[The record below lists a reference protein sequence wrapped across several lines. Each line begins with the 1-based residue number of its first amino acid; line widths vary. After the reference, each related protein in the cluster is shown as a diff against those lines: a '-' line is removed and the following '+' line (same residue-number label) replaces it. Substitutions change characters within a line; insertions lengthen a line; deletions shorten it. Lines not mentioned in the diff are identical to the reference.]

1 MLSVSLGLWQ
11 DRPPSESLDVAEL
24 VDELSYDRLWVG
36 EMATYDAFALATAVG
51 HRTKRVPLVIGP
63 LAVAVRDPTMIAM
76 GAASVADLTGRE
88 VDIAL
93 GTSSPVVVEQ
103 WHGRSSA
110 GRATTLRE
118 SIDGVR
124 QLMSGAKI
132 DLSGERLR
140 LAGYRLRIATRPPEL
155 TIAAFGPRALDIAA
169 QYADR
174 LVINLVD
181 VPVAARLVE
190 RIQQRRA
197 ALDREPIAVSAWV
210 CAAESDDQDAIEQL
224 RRGVVGYLGAPGYSD
239 MFRASGFGKVVD
251 FAATRPH
258 PRELLAA
265 MPNELV
271 ETISILGDQSAARI
285 AQYQEAGI
293 DEVVI
298 VPACTE
304 RSPAG
309 RLTLQRIAA
318 LQKNP
323 ATPANTAR

>member
-11 DRPPSESLDVAEL
+11 DRPPSESLDVAQL
-24 VDELSYDRLWVG
+24 VDELGYDRLWIG

-51 HRTKRVPLVIGP
+51 QSTKQVPLVIGP
-63 LAVAVRDPTMIAM
+63 LAVAVRDPTMIAV
-76 GAASVADLTGRE
+76 GAASVANLTGRH

-124 QLMSGAKI
+124 QLMGGAKI
-132 DLSGERLR
+132 DLNGERLR
-140 LAGYRLRIATRPPEL
+140 LTGYRLRIATRPPEL

-169 QYADR
+169 QCADR

-181 VPVAARLVE
+181 VPLAARLVE
-190 RIQQRRA
+190 QVQQRRA
-197 ALDREPIAVSAWV
+197 ALGREPIAVSAWV

-224 RRGVVGYLGAPGYSD
+224 RRSIVGYLGAPGYSD
-239 MFRASGFGKVVD
+239 MFRASGFGEVVD

-258 PRELLAA
+258 PRELFAA
-265 MPNELV
+265 IPDNLV

-285 AQYQEAGI
+285 AQYQDAGI

-298 VPACTE
+298 VPACTD

-309 RLTLQRIAA
+309 RLTLQRVAA
-318 LQKNP
+318 LQKNR
-323 ATPANTAR
+323 AIAANTAR